1 MKTYR
6 LLSVFLVV
14 IMLSGL
20 ACSSDN
26 GDDDLAPGS
35 VAGKSYQVTVSSG
48 TGLFATTGVATL
60 IFNADGTYTTTGDQ
74 NIAQD
79 NGTYTYTKVSSDTSE
94 ITLNS
99 AVVPGFQA
107 TYVFTY
113 TNEREGN
120 FTASLPSGDTQTGTF
135 TEL

>member
-1 MKTYR
+1 M
-6 LLSVFLVV
+6 F
-14 IMLSGL
+14 SGL
-20 ACSSDN
+20 ACSSNN
-26 GDDDLAPGS
+26 GDEDWAPDS

-60 IFNADGTYTTTGDQ
+60 TFNTDGTYTTTGDQ
-74 NIAQD
+74 NISQD
-79 NGTYTYTKVSSDTSE
+79 NGAYTYTKVSSDTGE
-94 ITLNS
+94 FTLNS
-99 AVVPGFQA
+99 VVFPGFQA

-113 TNEREGN
+113 TREKAGN